1 MADRPDDIPAPL
13 ARLRTDFSEDRT
25 VLANERTFA
34 SWVRTGFAGIGI
46 GLAFNALFT
55 RIQPEWLPKL
65 IASVFLA
72 IAIVIFVT
80 AERRACAV
88 LHRLH
93 AHQVTTIKITVLR
106 LITVA
111 AVVATVSLLAV
122 IWLVQINP
130 LY

>member
-1 MADRPDDIPAPL
+1 VADDPNDPPAPL
-13 ARLRTDFSEDRT
+13 AKFRTDLSEDRT
-25 VLANERTFA
+25 MLANERTFA

-55 RIQPEWLPKL
+55 RMQPEWVPKL
-65 IASVFLA
+65 IASIFLL
-72 IAIVIFVT
+72 IAILIFIA
-80 AERRACAV
+80 AERRASSV

-93 AHQVTTIKITVLR
+93 THEVKTIRLNHLR

-111 AVVATVSLLAV
+111 AVLATVSLLAV
-122 IWLVQINP
+122 IWLLQLSP